1 MYTRKFILCL
11 TWLLFLPL
19 SNSLNEAKA
28 QQLNNDPHQ
37 FIKAPIA
44 SNSNLTQDHS
54 VLEQLYLQQNLDSL
68 WLDHGKPTDSTS
80 TILNEIRHA
89 SSYGLRPTDYDL
101 PKIES
106 SLLTLS
112 KLTGAAAAQL
122 QAQLEITISTSV
134 LRFIRHL
141 HFGRITPRQVG
152 FNLPESRN
160 QELDLV
166 SVLVNLAKSNQVAA
180 DLVQIEP
187 QFSHYQLLK
196 SALARYQALNQHP
209 ELTNLPRPIAMPVK
223 IGDSYEGAV
232 ALRNL
237 LIAEQDLANNE
248 GTTNTQ
254 MVIDSELVEGL
265 KKYQLRHGLT
275 VDGVLGQKTFKQL
288 TTPFSVRI
296 QQIELTLER
305 WRWLPPPQSPMIVVN
320 IPQFKLFA
328 FRSAKDNEATLLRLE
343 VIVGQT
349 FEHTQTPVF
358 LAEMKYVVFRP
369 YWDVPLNITKRE
381 LLPHIRRDPSYL
393 TQHHFELVRGQ
404 GDTSP
409 VVPATVDNINQLAS
423 GTIRLRQLPGDDNAL
438 GNIKF
443 MLPNQ
448 YNVYLHSTPAQQLFS
463 ESRRAFSHGCVR
475 VSNPLALAEYVLN
488 NTSET
493 WDLDRISAAMN
504 GEANQRINLTRPIP
518 VMIVYGTVMPLESG
532 VVQFFDDLYGHDAK
546 LAKLLY

>member
-11 TWLLFLPL
+11 SWLLFLPL
-19 SNSLNEAKA
+19 SSSLNEAKT

-37 FIKAPIA
+37 FIKALIA
-44 SNSNLTQDHS
+44 SNSNLTQDRS
-54 VLEQLYLQQNLDSL
+54 VLEQLYLQQNIDSL

-166 SVLVNLAKSNQVAA
+166 RVLVNLAKSNQVAA

-209 ELTNLPRPIAMPVK
+209 ELTNLPKPIAMPVK
-223 IGDSYEGAV
+223 IGDSYEGTV